1 MPKLKCLVMAP
12 KLTSSINIQI
22 VASGSS
28 GNAYLVGDGT
38 TSVLLDAGVP
48 LKKIQ
53 ESCQYQ
59 LRKINGCLLS
69 HSHGDHSKAVQK
81 LAERGI
87 DIYCATETLQ
97 ELGLTGHRMKAVQPQ
112 QQFEIGS
119 FSVMPFELVHDVVN
133 MGYLIVS
140 KTTREKLVYIT
151 DTAYCRYCFSG
162 LTHIM
167 IEANHDKTVMRQN
180 VVNGVIPDSL
190 RERVIGTHMSIATA
204 LEFIKVNKQPTLKQ
218 IYLLHLSDDNSMA
231 DDFKRSAQEL
241 SGAEV
246 IIC

>member
-1 MPKLKCLVMAP
+1 MQKLKCLELIP
-12 KLTSSINIQI
+12 KSISNMEIQI
-22 VASGSS
+22 IASGSS

-53 ESCQYQ
+53 EACQYQ
-59 LRKINGCLLS
+59 LRKIDGCLLS

-81 LAERGI
+81 LAERGV
-87 DIYCATETLQ
+87 DIYCAARTIE
-97 ELGLTGHRMKAVQPQ
+97 EIGLAAHRIKKVQPQ

-119 FSVMPFELVHDVVN
+119 LCIMPFELVHDVVN
-133 MGYLIVS
+133 MVAS
-140 KTTREKLVYIT
+140 KKTGEKLVYIT

-180 VVNGVIPDSL
+180 VVDGVIPDSL
-190 RERVIGTHMSIATA
+190 RERIVGSHMSITTA
-204 LEFIKVNKQPTLKQ
+204 LEFIKANRQATLQQ
-218 IYLLHLSDDNSMA
+218 IYLLHLSDENSMA
-231 DDFKRSAQEL
+231 DDFKHSVQEL

-246 IIC
+246 VIC